1 VTEPDFLSSTR
12 ATYETVADAYTSASG
27 QGLAVR
33 PYDRAFLALFAELV
47 QENGGRRVAD
57 VGSGPGYVT
66 AALRDHGLSPF
77 GLDLS
82 PAMNAQARLLYPD
95 LEFREASILDLR
107 VTDLSLDGI
116 VALFSFNT
124 VPADQLALAFG
135 GFFRALRPGGRV
147 LLAFSVR
154 EESQNL
160 TTWLDHEVTLP
171 LQRLVPDEVGR
182 ALTGAGLTVEAQMVR
197 EPRPPHETRPYA
209 HLIARKPASFSKP
222 ASP

>member
-1 VTEPDFLSSTR
+1 MTEPDFLRATR
-12 ATYETVADAYTSASG
+12 ASYETVAETYTNRSE
-27 QGLAVR
+27 QGLSGR
-33 PYDRAFLALFAELV
+33 PYDRAFLTLFAELV

-57 VGSGPGYVT
+57 VGSGPGHAT
-66 AALRDHGLSPF
+66 AALRDHGLTPF

-95 LEFREASILDLR
+95 LEFREASILDLG

-116 VALFSFNT
+116 LALFSFNT
-124 VPADQLALAFG
+124 VPADDLAAAFR
-135 GFFRALRPGGRV
+135 GFFRALRPGGYV

-154 EESQNL
+154 EEPQNMES
-160 TTWLDHEVTLP
+160 WLDHPVTLP

-182 ALTGAGLTVEAQMVR
+182 ALTEAGLKLEAQMVR

-209 HLIARKPASFSKP
+209 HLIARKPV
-222 ASP
+222 SP